1 MDVGLGASKPA
12 IVSFSTSAAKNGILK
27 RNICQLSQRE
37 AVNRQLLTIALF
49 RCYSKKE
56 KKGRHRHFSFW
67 LAFGLQGHKRL
78 IKKRRIE
85 PLEQISF
92 ANISH
97 GHKL

>member
-49 RCYSKKE
+49 RCYSALRRR
-56 KKGRHRHFSFW
+56 KKGVSTGTTPSALH
-67 LAFGLQGHKRL
+67 LAFKA
-78 IKKRRIE
+78 IK
-85 PLEQISF
+85 
-92 ANISH
+92 
-97 GHKL
+97 G